1 MLHSGDL
8 PKVSR
13 LRRFRGRHTPSANR
27 RPTRT
32 TRRSPGSESRG
43 RRGNAGNNVTRLP
56 VQRQSSGSPSR
67 SAELQRLR
75 TVGANSPQ
83 ASDRRRK
90 ESRPPS
96 AASRPSQR
104 GQPKGK
110 KRKPA
115 PGSPPPPAKTARR
128 TRGRREGRPKPARR
142 PQKRFLSPLVYAMR
156 LLILGIGMSAIAG
169 TVLSLS
175 NPASDSLS
183 RTPADAQSTAT
194 ARSRVSPNAV
204 LQLRQELSQLK
215 TSVEAIANESPE
227 LIPAVFVFDLD
238 TGAYLDINGD
248 TAIAAASTI
257 KVPILVAFFQA
268 VDEGKIRLNE
278 TLTMEEE
285 HIAEGSGQ
293 MQYAEPGTE
302 YTALETARQTIVASD
317 NTATNMLID
326 RLGGIEVLNQ
336 KFQTWGLH
344 ATALR
349 NPLPD
354 LEGTNTTTPKEMAK
368 LLAMVSQGELI
379 SLRSRDRLLDI
390 MQATWNDDL
399 LPQGLGKGAKIA
411 HKTGNLGSVLADVG
425 LIDLPNG
432 KRYIATV
439 LIERPHNDQR
449 AYDAIRRISR
459 AAYETFE
466 RPAGP
471 PPSAVVDARPDPYRR
486 GESDTSLRDTLRE
499 RP

>member
-13 LRRFRGRHTPSANR
+13 LRRFRARHTPSANR
-27 RPTRT
+27 RPIRT
-32 TRRSPGSESRG
+32 TRRSPGGESRG
-43 RRGNAGNNVTRLP
+43 RRGNADNNVTRLP

-67 SAELQRLR
+67 SAESQRLR
-75 TVGANSPQ
+75 TVGAKSSQ
-83 ASDRRRK
+83 FSDRRRQ

-96 AASRPSQR
+96 AASRPPQR

-128 TRGRREGRPKPARR
+128 TRGRPSRRTKPARR

-183 RTPADAQSTAT
+183 QTAVDAQSTVA
-194 ARSRVSPNAV
+194 ARAPNAV
-204 LQLRQELSQLK
+204 LPLRQELSQLK
-215 TSVEAIANESPE
+215 TSVEAIASESPE

-268 VDEGKIRLNE
+268 VDEGKIRLSE

-326 RLGGIEVLNQ
+326 RLGGIEGLNQ

-344 ATALR
+344 GTALR

-368 LLAMVSQGELI
+368 LLAMVSRGELI

-399 LPQGLGKGAKIA
+399 LPQGLGEGAKIA

-471 PPSAVVDARPDPYRR
+471 PPSAVVDARPDPP
-486 GESDTSLRDTLRE
+486 
-499 RP
+499 RPGWNDRP